1 MIRALLVFIFF
12 LIVFTAA
19 VFITMQAPG
28 FASFTYGDTTYELPL
43 VEFVIGLFIL
53 FTVFYIVLRLFA
65 LLFSAP
71 KRIQSAMDKRR
82 QSKALDCTR
91 DGLTKFTQGDWTQS
105 EKLLL
110 SGADNSNTAMVN
122 YIWAARAAHMR
133 GDFAERDAH
142 LSEAKSNSP
151 EEQSALDVLRAE
163 LLLDQKMPEQAL
175 ASLSPYE
182 DTMRSNPKI
191 ASLFANTYE
200 QLGDWGKLAE
210 IIPQLKSSKNMSQ
223 QTFTQIEKKAIQG
236 LLMNSQNASDVDEIG
251 TKFRE
256 SILNDEALTLN
267 YISALRQQG
276 KHELAEST
284 AANALNIK
292 WSPKLVREYGLIE
305 LKDPSQALIK
315 AEKWVDLHTND
326 EYLYL
331 TLGRICNKAQL
342 WGKAKAY
349 FESSLSRK
357 PLAETYSELA
367 TLHEQLDEMNDA
379 HKCAKK
385 GLKLAT
391 RSS

>member
-1 MIRALLVFIFF
+1 MIRALLIFIFF
-12 LIVFTAA
+12 LIVFTAT

-28 FASFTYGDTTYELPL
+28 FASFTYGATTYELPL

-53 FTVFYIVLRLFA
+53 FTAFYIVLRLFA

-82 QSKALDCTR
+82 QNKSLGNTQE
-91 DGLTKFTQGDWTQS
+91 GLTKFTQGDWAQS

-110 SGADNSNTAMVN
+110 SGADHSNVAMVN

-133 GDFAERDAH
+133 GSFTERDTY
-142 LSEAKSNSP
+142 LSKAKSKSP
-151 EEQSALDVLRAE
+151 AEQLALEVLRAE
-163 LLLDQKMPEQAL
+163 LLLDQNMPEQAL
-175 ASLSPYE
+175 ANLSQHE
-182 DTMRSNPKI
+182 GVMNSNPKI
-191 ASLFANTYE
+191 ASLFAHTYE
-200 QLGDWGKLAE
+200 QLGDWNKLAE
-210 IIPQLKSSKNMSQ
+210 IIPQLKSSKDMNQ
-223 QTFTQIEKKAIQG
+223 QTIKQIEKKAIHG
-236 LLMNSQNASDVDEIG
+236 LLNSSQTAENVDEIG
-251 TKFRE
+251 TRFRE
-256 SILNDEALTLN
+256 SILNDEMLTLD
-267 YISALRQQG
+267 YVSALRQQG

-284 AANALNIK
+284 TTHALNNN
-292 WSPKLVREYGLIE
+292 WNPKLVHEYGLID
-305 LKDPSQALIK
+305 LKDPSQALTK
-315 AEKWVDLHTND
+315 AEKWIDQHTND

-349 FESSLSRK
+349 FETSLSRK

-367 TLHEQLDEMNDA
+367 ALHEQLNEMDDA

-391 RSS
+391 RSM